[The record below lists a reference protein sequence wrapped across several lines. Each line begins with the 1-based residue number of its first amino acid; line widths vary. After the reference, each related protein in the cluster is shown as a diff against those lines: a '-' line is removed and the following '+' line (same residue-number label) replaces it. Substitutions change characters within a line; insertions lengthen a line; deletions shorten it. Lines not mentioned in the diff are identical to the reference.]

1 MRVIFLDHDGV
12 ICLSNNWGSR
22 FKKQKKVYTENN
34 RPSFREIPVD
44 LRFDDF
50 DRKAIKVLNS
60 IIEETDAEIV
70 ISSDWRDFATLEEIG
85 QFYEN
90 QGICK
95 KPISTT
101 PNLREFDSDCF
112 SLFSWKGWMERI
124 RCLEIRE
131 WLNRNSV
138 DRWIAVDDLNMSNEY
153 LKPGLDFFVLTSKS
167 NEGIKQC
174 GISNKII
181 SSLNESNG

>member
-1 MRVIFLDHDGV
+1 
-12 ICLSNNWGSR
+12 
-22 FKKQKKVYTENN
+22 
-34 RPSFREIPVD
+34 
-44 LRFDDF
+44 
-50 DRKAIKVLNS
+50 
-60 IIEETDAEIV
+60 
-70 ISSDWRDFATLEEIG
+70 
-85 QFYEN
+85 
-90 QGICK
+90 
-95 KPISTT
+95 
-101 PNLREFDSDCF
+101 
-112 SLFSWKGWMERI
+112 MERI